1 MPRTKELSEDLRLR
15 IVDLHKAGKGYKS
28 ISKSLAVH
36 QSMVRQIVYK
46 WRKFSTAATL
56 PRSGRPVK
64 MTARA
69 QHRLLNEVKKNPRVS
84 AKDLQK
90 SLAYANI
97 PVSES
102 TIRKT
107 LNKNGFHGRIP
118 QRKPLLSKKT
128 LLHVYSLHKSTW
140 MFHSSTGKIF
150 CGQMKPKLSCLEETH
165 NTMCGE
171 KEAQHTNIKTSSQL

>member
-1 MPRTKELSEDLRLR
+1 MPRTKELSEDLRLG
-15 IVDLHKAGKGYKS
+15 IVDLHKAGKDYKS
-28 ISKSLAVH
+28 ISKSLVVN
-36 QSMVRQIVYK
+36 QSKVRQIVYK
-46 WRKFSTAATL
+46 WRKLSTAATL

-64 MTARA
+64 MTVRA
-69 QHRLLNEVKKNPRVS
+69 QRRLFNEVKKNPRVS
-84 AKDLQK
+84 AKDFQK

-102 TIRKT
+102 TICKT

-118 QRKPLLSKKT
+118 HRKPLLSKKT

-150 CGQMKPKLSCLEETH
+150 RGQMKPKLSLEETH